1 MRDLARAAT
10 ETQED
15 LSAHLDVVEQ
25 HLVREID
32 AKSAEFFE
40 ALKELHDVHESMSE
54 DAASGGEDETKRQG
68 NWRALG
74 KTGQSHEKSV
84 RKEG

>member
-1 MRDLARAAT
+1 M
-10 ETQED
+10 
-15 LSAHLDVVEQ
+15 HLDVVEQ

-54 DAASGGEDETKRQG
+54 TQRQV
-68 NWRALG
+68 G
-74 KTGQSHEKSV
+74 KMRQSV
-84 RKEG
+84 REIGGAW